1 MEVFFIMLKF
11 KNIISF
17 SLISSLILTGT
28 AVFMP
33 TEGYAG
39 TKAEVRAQCKRTK
52 YKNGLWKL
60 RIDSIDRDNVGFS
73 SNGTD
78 AGSAYYLLRFANN
91 GLVRQVYDGYDHYS
105 GSSDIDV
112 YPTVNGEAA
121 SYMSVGRAEV
131 SQACQLGVSLVSI
144 HYEGNYPV
152 GGIDFIGV
160 GYNHAD
166 GLTPAKMGVIELHN
180 ASVSYYDYDSDSWS
194 GYKRAKASMT
204 KLQDR

>member
-1 MEVFFIMLKF
+1 MLKF

-60 RIDSIDRDNVGFS
+60 RIDAIDRDSVSFS
-73 SNGTD
+73 SDGSEG
-78 AGSAYYLLRFANN
+78 GSAYYLLRFANN
-91 GLVRQVYDGYDHYS
+91 GYVRQVWDGFDHYS
-105 GSSDIDV
+105 GSDDIDV
-112 YPTVNGEAA
+112 YTTVDGTPA
-121 SYMSVGRAEV
+121 SFMSVGKAEV
-131 SQACQLGVSLVSI
+131 SQACQLGVRLTAVHWDMEYDS
-144 HYEGNYPV
+144 NYPV
-152 GGIDFIGV
+152 GGIIFQGV

-166 GLTPAKMGVIELHN
+166 GLTPAKMGEINLHN
-180 ASVSYYDYDSDSWS
+180 SLVSYYDYDSDSWS
-194 GYKRAKASMT
+194 GYKRAKATMT
-204 KLQDR
+204 KLQDK

>member
-1 MEVFFIMLKF
+1 MLKF

-60 RIDSIDRDNVGFS
+60 RIDAIDRDSVSFS
-73 SNGTD
+73 SN
-78 AGSAYYLLRFANN
+78 
-91 GLVRQVYDGYDHYS
+91 S
-105 GSSDIDV
+105 GSDDIDV
-112 YPTVNGEAA
+112 YTTVDGTPA
-121 SYMSVGRAEV
+121 SYMTVGKAEV
-131 SQACQLGVSLVSI
+131 SQACQLGVSLTAVHWDMEYDS
-144 HYEGNYPV
+144 NYPV
-152 GGIDFIGV
+152 GGIIFQGV

-166 GLTPAKMGVIELHN
+166 GLTPAKMGEIDLHN
-180 ASVSYYDYDSDSWS
+180 SLVSYYDYDSDSWS
-194 GYKRAKASMT
+194 GYKRAKATMT
-204 KLQDR
+204 KLQDK